1 MLPRWWKEQLRKKN
15 KHKRD
20 TAVAEKSVDDSVDES
35 KEVTQVTPAK
45 RHDKKRKRKEEMSEP
60 VSEDA
65 LFIQV
70 KKKKK
75 KDNSFNDTEVVE
87 DTPQDST
94 SDSTVKKK
102 YILFVGEVN
111 LFSFLYTS

>member
-1 MLPRWWKEQLRKKN
+1 MPPRWWKEQLRKKN

-20 TAVAEKSVDDSVDES
+20 TVVAEKLDDDSVDES
-35 KEVTQVTPAK
+35 KEVTRVTPTK
-45 RHDKKRKRKEEMSEP
+45 THDRKRKRKKEMSET

-65 LFIQV
+65 SFIQV

-75 KDNSFNDTEVVE
+75 KDNSFNDAEAVE
-87 DTPQDST
+87 DVPEDPS

-102 YILFVGEVN
+102 YILFVGELN
-111 LFSFLYTS
+111 LFSFL